1 MKRLCVLQ
9 VTPEKPNPEHVDLF
23 ANKPD
28 IAKKWAE
35 KYKDGG
41 LTIKKPASI
50 AKDLRASKYK
60 PKVVNTKKIYNRKK
74 QAR

>member
-1 MKRLCVLQ
+1 MPFKS
-9 VTPEKPNPEHVDLF
+9 EKQKKFLF

-41 LTIKKPASI
+41 ITIKKSNPI
-50 AKDLRASKYK
+50 AKDLRTSKYK
-60 PKVVNTKKIYNRKK
+60 PRIVGSKKNYNRK
-74 QAR
+74 QSR

>member
-1 MKRLCVLQ
+1 MPFKS
-9 VTPEKPNPEHVDLF
+9 EKQKKFLF

-74 QAR
+74 N

>member
-1 MKRLCVLQ
+1 MPFKS
-9 VTPEKPNPEHVDLF
+9 EKQKKFLF

-50 AKDLRASKYK
+50 AKDLRVSKYK
-60 PKVVNTKKIYNRKK
+60 TKVVNTKKIYNRKK

>member
-1 MKRLCVLQ
+1 MPFKS
-9 VTPEKPNPEHVDLF
+9 EKQKKFLF